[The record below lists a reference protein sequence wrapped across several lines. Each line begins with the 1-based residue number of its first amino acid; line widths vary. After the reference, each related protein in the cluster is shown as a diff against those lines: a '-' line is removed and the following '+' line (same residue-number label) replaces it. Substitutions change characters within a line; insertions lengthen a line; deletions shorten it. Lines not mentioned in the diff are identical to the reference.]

1 MRLISKVKP
10 VSIQLE
16 TVPPYPK
23 LPWRAQHEDGTV
35 TFHKTLKD
43 AKAFVR
49 FTYKW
54 EVEDDQ

>member
-10 VSIQLE
+10 GRW
-16 TVPPYPK
+16 K
-23 LPWRAQHEDGTV
+23 CQHSDGTV
-35 TFHKTLKD
+35 TFHKTLKA

-54 EVEDDQ
+54 EVENDQ

>member
-10 VSIQLE
+10 VKARYGAP
-16 TVPPYPK
+16 VK
-23 LPWRAQHEDGTV
+23 RWKCQHSDGTV

-54 EVEDDQ
+54 EVKDDQ